1 MSYKVLYPG
10 QYLLRRDG
18 EILSRDEDYP
28 VMEIRFDYQAERLK
42 PGEKLDLIFA
52 DTLEVKKSL
61 TGTAPE
67 PTLKT

>member
-1 MSYKVLYPG
+1 MSYKVFYPG

-18 EILSRDEDYP
+18 EILSRDDDYS

-42 PGEKLDLIFA
+42 PGQKLDLIFA

-61 TGTAPE
+61 TGTPQPA
-67 PTLKT
+67 TLKT